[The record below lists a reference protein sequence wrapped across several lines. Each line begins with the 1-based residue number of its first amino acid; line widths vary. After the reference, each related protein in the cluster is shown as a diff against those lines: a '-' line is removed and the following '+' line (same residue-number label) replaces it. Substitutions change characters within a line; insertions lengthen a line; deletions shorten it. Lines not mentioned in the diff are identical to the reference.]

1 MVKISMFKKNDG
13 ALLVIYKTPKEKL
26 IGEVYSNGVEKRG
39 KWDQRATFED
49 QEATDMDDSIIEL
62 PNKSLSHYTYTNSSG
77 QEYIDEEKLSQDIKE
92 QVEWMDWLNR

>member
-49 QEATDMDDSIIEL
+49 QEATE
-62 PNKSLSHYTYTNSSG
+62 HRVC
-77 QEYIDEEKLSQDIKE
+77 EYFGFSNATPYWKKW
-92 QVEWMDWLNR
+92 V